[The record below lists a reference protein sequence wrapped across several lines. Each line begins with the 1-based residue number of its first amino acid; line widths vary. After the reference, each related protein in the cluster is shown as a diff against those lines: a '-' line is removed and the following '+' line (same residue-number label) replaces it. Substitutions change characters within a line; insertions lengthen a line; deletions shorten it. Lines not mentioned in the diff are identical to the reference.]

1 MTSARRVFAKL
12 RQLAPY
18 ALIELLLPGGTLLA
32 LGLWLY
38 RRRKVRLAAA
48 QTEQMRKASA
58 RDVKGSGCVGMNSCD
73 TKPLKPQSAMAAAI
87 AW

>member
-1 MTSARRVFAKL
+1 MTSARRVFEKL

-38 RRRKVRLAAA
+38 RRRKVRLAA

-73 TKPLKPQSAMAAAI
+73 TKPLKPQSAMAPAI

>member
-1 MTSARRVFAKL
+1 MIAARRLFEKL

-38 RRRKVRLAAA
+38 RRRRQRLLA
-48 QTEQMRKASA
+48 
-58 RDVKGSGCVGMNSCD
+58 
-73 TKPLKPQSAMAAAI
+73 
-87 AW
+87 

>member
-1 MTSARRVFAKL
+1 MISAQRIFDKL

-18 ALIELLLPGGTLLA
+18 ALIEIVLPGGTLLA

-38 RRRKVRLAAA
+38 RRRKVRRA
-48 QTEQMRKASA
+48 QTEQMRNASA
-58 RDVKGSGCVGMNSCD
+58 RDVKGSGCVGMNSCE
-73 TKPLKPQSAMAAAI
+73 TKPLKPQSAMASAI

>member
-1 MTSARRVFAKL
+1 MIAARRVFYKL

-38 RRRKVRLAAA
+38 QRRKDRRGTSSRPSRQLLRPRL
-48 QTEQMRKASA
+48 
-58 RDVKGSGCVGMNSCD
+58 V
-73 TKPLKPQSAMAAAI
+73 L
-87 AW
+87 

>member
-1 MTSARRVFAKL
+1 MGAARRVFYKL

-38 RRRKVRLAAA
+38 RRRKSSFGTCFRSRWLGA
-48 QTEQMRKASA
+48 
-58 RDVKGSGCVGMNSCD
+58 
-73 TKPLKPQSAMAAAI
+73 
-87 AW
+87 

>member
-1 MTSARRVFAKL
+1 MNSARRVFGTL

-38 RRRKVRLAAA
+38 QRRKTSTAKVRQRERSRATTL
-48 QTEQMRKASA
+48 
-58 RDVKGSGCVGMNSCD
+58 
-73 TKPLKPQSAMAAAI
+73 AMAPR
-87 AW
+87 

>member
-1 MTSARRVFAKL
+1 MISARRVFETL

-18 ALIELLLPGGTLLA
+18 ALIEILLPGGTLLA

-38 RRRKVRLAAA
+38 RRRKQRLGT
-48 QTEQMRKASA
+48 QTEQIRKASA
-58 RDVKGSGCVGMNSCD
+58 REAQGSGCVGMNSCE

-87 AW
+87 A

>member
-1 MTSARRVFAKL
+1 MIAARRLFEKL

-38 RRRKVRLAAA
+38 RQRRQRLLAGGFPDGPRIR
-48 QTEQMRKASA
+48 MS
-58 RDVKGSGCVGMNSCD
+58 
-73 TKPLKPQSAMAAAI
+73 L
-87 AW
+87 

>member
-1 MTSARRVFAKL
+1 MMAARRVFEKL

-38 RRRKVRLAAA
+38 RRRRDRFERL
-48 QTEQMRKASA
+48 R
-58 RDVKGSGCVGMNSCD
+58 RDAMDGDSSITNANIPC
-73 TKPLKPQSAMAAAI
+73 TRAHPLGYERLTRAI
-87 AW
+87 AHWDLV

>member
-1 MTSARRVFAKL
+1 MMAARRVFEKL

-38 RRRKVRLAAA
+38 RRRRDRRHRASQAGFSLAHDHVPGERAEVFKVNL
-48 QTEQMRKASA
+48 MFSFLCK
-58 RDVKGSGCVGMNSCD
+58 
-73 TKPLKPQSAMAAAI
+73 
-87 AW
+87 

>member
-1 MTSARRVFAKL
+1 MIAARRVFNKL

-38 RRRKVRLAAA
+38 RRRKFRRGTSGQPGRQLLNPSSVPWMKVR
-48 QTEQMRKASA
+48 
-58 RDVKGSGCVGMNSCD
+58 GSPTIWYS
-73 TKPLKPQSAMAAAI
+73 
-87 AW
+87 